1 MKKIFSFNEKGYSL
15 VEVLAVI
22 VILGI
27 IASIGLVSVS
37 NVIVS
42 SKDKTFVNNAL
53 TVVHAADL
61 YLNDEK
67 ADVKKSVTKI
77 TYQELFDLNYLNK
90 FSDPY
95 TGTLLSPSPDTY
107 VEVIGG
113 EISSVCLDGEHRS
126 LCAPVDNISVDQITI
141 KLNN

>member
-1 MKKIFSFNEKGYSL
+1 MKKIISFNEKGYSL

-37 NVIVS
+37 NVIAS

-67 ADVKKSVTKI
+67 IKDKNSVDKI
-77 TYQELFDLNYLNK
+77 TYVELYNLNYLNE
-90 FSDPY
+90 FHDPY
-95 TGTLLSPSPDTY
+95 TGNSLPPSADTF
-107 VEVIGG
+107 VEVIDGK
-113 EISSVCLDGEHRS
+113 ISSVCLDGFHRS
-126 LCAPVDNISVDQITI
+126 LCTTIDNISVDQITL

>member
-1 MKKIFSFNEKGYSL
+1 MKKIIRTNEKGYSL
-15 VEVLAVI
+15 IEVLAVI

-27 IASIGLVSVS
+27 IASIGLVAIS
-37 NVIVS
+37 NVIAV

-67 ADVKKSVTKI
+67 AEDKNSVTKI
-77 TYQELFDLNYLNK
+77 TYEDLYEFNYLNE

-95 TGTLLSPSPDTY
+95 TGNALSPSPATY
-107 VEVIGG
+107 VEVMDGK
-113 EISSVCLDGEHRS
+113 ISSVCLNGDNRS
-126 LCAPVDNISVDQITI
+126 LCTAIDNISVDRIRF
-141 KLNN
+141 K

>member
-1 MKKIFSFNEKGYSL
+1 MKKIICFNENGYSL

-37 NVIVS
+37 NVIAS

-67 ADVKKSVTKI
+67 IKDKNSVDKI
-77 TYQELFDLNYLNK
+77 TYVELYDLKYLNK
-90 FSDPY
+90 FHDPY
-95 TGTLLSPSPDTY
+95 TGNALPPSADTF
-107 VEVIGG
+107 VEVIDGK
-113 EISSVCLDGEHRS
+113 ISSVCLDGYHRS
-126 LCAPVDNISVDQITI
+126 LCAPVDNISVDQITF